1 MTALLDRRISE
12 NNLPRRQPKCLDN
25 AANVARVSRATN
37 RFLKRRDTSTVG
49 KKVFFSPQ
57 RDRFRGGKK
66 KHGEKPVRFPE
77 IFTQEAFDANSAS
90 MLFPSSSSFSS
101 LDDIRYSLAIKLE
114 KVVQLEIDSESIII

>member
-57 RDRFRGGKK
+57 RDRFGGGKK
-66 KHGEKPVRFPE
+66 KYGEKPVRFPE
-77 IFTQEAFDANSAS
+77 IFTQEVKPLMRIPPPCFF
-90 MLFPSSSSFSS
+90 LLLLPLLLWTIF
-101 LDDIRYSLAIKLE
+101 DIRS
-114 KVVQLEIDSESIII
+114 QLN